1 MEKNKFEEIIR
12 RLDRVEEGFARLQHI
27 CLYKLKEYMDS
38 QDIADNIDILQG
50 FAESI
55 YEEQSGKDYIT
66 NEDIDNG
73 SSK

>member
-1 MEKNKFEEIIR
+1 MEQNKIEDIIR
-12 RLDRVEEGFARLQHI
+12 RLDRVEEAFARLQHI
-27 CLYKLKEYMDS
+27 SLYKLKEYFES
-38 QDIADNIDILQG
+38 NDIDETIDILQG

-66 NEDIDNG
+66 GEDIDNG

>member
-1 MEKNKFEEIIR
+1 MEKNKIEEIIR

-27 CLYKLKEYMDS
+27 CFYKLKEYMDS